1 MLYYR
6 NKFRNK
12 YRKGGNF
19 LPENRNFKTTVR
31 DMTDGTIW
39 KQLIFFALP
48 LLAGNIFQQFYNT
61 VDSVVVGNF
70 VGADALGAVTSTMP
84 IILTLIGLFIGL
96 TMGASIVI
104 SQYFGAK
111 DIENLRKSTH
121 TAVLSGVVL
130 SLIISAI
137 GYLITPWLL
146 KKMST
151 PESVM
156 REAVVY
162 LKIYSLGLSG
172 TMLYNMGAAIL
183 RAVGDSKRPLY
194 FLIISSVL
202 NIILDL
208 VFVVEFESGVAGV
221 AYATII
227 SQFVSG
233 GIIFWILFNSN
244 ECHSLRFNEMKIDKQ
259 ILKRVITLGFPSGF
273 QLALT
278 SFSNVFVQ
286 AYINAYGAA
295 STAGWGIYARVDA
308 FITLPTQSMAM
319 AITTFV
325 GQNAGARK
333 PERIKKGLKTS
344 LAISTGISIS
354 IIAIIYLFTPY
365 IVGLFN
371 QDAQVLYYGVLF
383 LRLNCPFDP
392 LNVHNQVQAGALRG
406 VGDTKTP
413 MLIMLFSFVLFRQ
426 IYLFIISR
434 LTDSIYFIAIG
445 YPVGWF
451 VCCTLMYIH
460 IYRSGWDKKIE
471 MLNKRSMF

>member
-1 MLYYR
+1 MAES
-6 NKFRNK
+6 KS
-12 YRKGGNF
+12 
-19 LPENRNFKTTVR
+19 TVR

-39 KQLIFFALP
+39 KELIFFALP
-48 LLAGNIFQQFYNT
+48 LLAGNIFQQLYNT

-84 IILTLIGLFIGL
+84 IIITLIGLFIGL
-96 TMGASIVI
+96 TMGASILI

-121 TAVLSGVVL
+121 TAVLSGVIL

-137 GYLITPWLL
+137 GYYITPWLL
-146 KKMST
+146 KKMNT
-151 PESVM
+151 PDTVM
-156 REAVVY
+156 REAVIY
-162 LKIYSLGLSG
+162 LRIYSLGLSG
-172 TMLYNMGAAIL
+172 TMLYNMGSAIL

-194 FLIISSVL
+194 FLILSSIL

-208 VFVVEFESGVAGV
+208 VFVLEFESGVAGV

-233 GIIFWILFNSN
+233 AIIFWILFHSH
-244 ECHSLRFNEMKIDKQ
+244 ECHSLSFREMKIDTK
-259 ILKRVITLGFPSGF
+259 ILKRVITLGFPAGF
-273 QLALT
+273 QMALT

-286 AYINAYGAA
+286 SYINAYGAA

-308 FITLPTQSMAM
+308 FVTLPTISMSMAV
-319 AITTFV
+319 TTFV

-333 PERIKKGLKTS
+333 AERIKRGVKTGLA
-344 LAISTGISIS
+344 LSTGISVFIIS
-354 IIAIIYLFTPY
+354 IIYLFTPY
-365 IVGLFN
+365 IVELFN
-371 QDAQVLYYGVLF
+371 QDAKVVYYGVLF

-392 LNVHNQVQAGALRG
+392 LNVNNQVQAGALRG
-406 VGDTKTP
+406 VGDAKTP

-434 LTDSIYFIAIG
+434 LTDSIYFVAVG

-471 MLNKRSMF
+471 NLK